1 MPSSVPPERLTRHE
15 ISWLLA
21 QEARGAAKT
30 LRTEVAELR
39 APGDMKSLAPP
50 AEVETTL
57 DALDDT
63 IEMLSQLN
71 TRVRDKGRRGRI
83 DLAALLVELAPHARI
98 AIAPGAGTEV
108 FGEETELRRMLHL
121 LVSQASGRTPEEA
134 EIDVTV
140 RRQGDFVRVSA
151 NLGPDT
157 AALGELEGRWL
168 SRMAL
173 RHGGSVALEGGT
185 ISILLQADGAIDQR
199 EVTELRKEL
208 EQAQQLGEAYAR
220 ELASV
225 LAAGDVRT
233 EIPPA
238 SRGDPEHFN
247 GVRCLSAA
255 VSRALKGLPDLPG
268 PVQELAG
275 ELAAVAECSLDA
287 ERTTV
292 DLGETLQSVG
302 AELEPHAS
310 RAEVSIVYDAGRNV
324 LLKTARPTLELLLR
338 NLLLHG
344 IAATPPGG
352 RIKAAVHRTELGT
365 AVSVSDQGPAVPDAS
380 RWGLVRHEIDP
391 TRLGRPAGVAL
402 VLADATATALHAAL
416 ELRESVDG
424 HTETWVTLGRG
435 P

>member
-1 MPSSVPPERLTRHE
+1 VPPERLTRHE

-21 QEARGAAKT
+21 QEARGAAKA
-30 LRTEVAELR
+30 LRTEVDQLR
-39 APGDMKSLAPP
+39 VPGDAKSVPP
-50 AEVETTL
+50 PVETTL

-71 TRVRDKGRRGRI
+71 TRTREKGRRGRI
-83 DLAALLVELAPHARI
+83 DLASLLVEMAPNARV

-121 LVSQASGRTPEEA
+121 LVGQASGRAPGDA
-134 EIDVTV
+134 EIEVTV

-157 AALGELEGRWL
+157 AALGELESRWL

-173 RHGGSVALEGGT
+173 RHGGSVELEGKT
-185 ISILLQADGAIDQR
+185 LSILLQADGATDQR

-225 LAAGDVRT
+225 LSAGDVRT
-233 EIPPA
+233 EIPPP

-247 GVRCLSAA
+247 GVRALAAA
-255 VSRALKGLPDLPG
+255 VHRGLRGLTDSPAA
-268 PVQELAG
+268 VQELLT
-275 ELAAVAECSLDA
+275 ELGSVAECSLEA
-287 ERTTV
+287 ERSTV
-292 DLGETLQSVG
+292 DLGATLRSVG
-302 AELEPHAS
+302 AQLEPHAS
-310 RAEVSIVYDAGRNV
+310 RAEVVITYDAGRNI
-324 LLKTARPTLELLLR
+324 LMKTARQTLEMLFR
-338 NLLLHG
+338 SLLLHG
-344 IAATPPGG
+344 IAATPRGG
-352 RIKAAVHRTELGT
+352 RVKAAVHRTELGT
-365 AVSVSDQGPAVPDAS
+365 AVSVCDGGPAVPEAS
-380 RWGLVRHEIDP
+380 RWDVIRHQIDP
-391 TRLGRPAGVAL
+391 TRFGRPAGVAL
-402 VLADATATALHAAL
+402 VLADATATALNAAL
-416 ELRESVDG
+416 ELRESADG

>member
-1 MPSSVPPERLTRHE
+1 MPPERLTRHE

-21 QEARGAAKT
+21 QEARGAAKA
-30 LRTEVAELR
+30 LRTEVDQVR
-39 APGDMKSLAPP
+39 APGEAKSIAPP
-50 AEVETTL
+50 VETQL

-63 IEMLSQLN
+63 IEMLSALN
-71 TRVRDKGRRGRI
+71 VRGREKGRRGRI
-83 DLAALLVELAPHARI
+83 DLASLLVEVAPYARI

-121 LVSQASGRTPEEA
+121 LVGQASGRSPGES
-134 EIDVTV
+134 EIEVMI
-140 RRQGDFVRVSA
+140 RRQGDFVRISA

-157 AALGELEGRWL
+157 AALGELESRWL

-173 RHGGSVALEGGT
+173 RHGGSIELEGKT
-185 ISILLQADGAIDQR
+185 LSILLQADGASEQR

-225 LAAGDVRT
+225 LSAGDVRT
-233 EIPPA
+233 EIPPP

-247 GVRCLSAA
+247 GVRSLAA
-255 VSRALKGLPDLPG
+255 AIHRGLRGLTDSPG
-268 PVQELAG
+268 AVGELLTELAS
-275 ELAAVAECSLDA
+275 VAECSLDT

-292 DLGETLQSVG
+292 DLAATLRSVG
-302 AELEPHAS
+302 AQLEPHAN
-310 RAEVSIVYDAGRNV
+310 RAEVEIVYDAGKNV
-324 LLKTARPTLELLLR
+324 LIKTARPTLEVLIR
-338 NLLLHG
+338 SLLLH
-344 IAATPPGG
+344 ALSATPRGG
-352 RIKAAVHRTELGT
+352 RIKASVHRTELGT
-365 AVSVSDQGPAVPDAS
+365 ALSVCDEGPAVPEAS
-380 RWGLVRHEIDP
+380 RWDIIRHHIDP

-402 VLADATATALHAAL
+402 ILADATATALNAAL

-424 HTETWVTLGRG
+424 HTETWVTLGKG